1 MEDNCNGNDVIDTP
15 EVRDIESDVKAQAFG
30 LMSVDF
36 AQIFLNV
43 FVETMISALLH
54 GIEKELAQHKD
65 EMIAFARK
73 ELQQLKGLVQ
83 RLEDAIE
90 GACKDDEDE
99 DEDINKE

>member
-43 FVETMISALLH
+43 FVETMIKVLVNKVA
-54 GIEKELAQHKD
+54 GELAEHKD